1 MLTMLL
7 RLKELRRPAE
17 PDRSVSQKR
26 PARPVPLGL
35 IACGGHKGRQF
46 ATVDLFFR
54 VNIAALVSA
63 KKFDKA

>member
-1 MLTMLL
+1 
-7 RLKELRRPAE
+7 
-17 PDRSVSQKR
+17 
-26 PARPVPLGL
+26 VPLGL

-46 ATVDLFFR
+46 ATGDLFFR